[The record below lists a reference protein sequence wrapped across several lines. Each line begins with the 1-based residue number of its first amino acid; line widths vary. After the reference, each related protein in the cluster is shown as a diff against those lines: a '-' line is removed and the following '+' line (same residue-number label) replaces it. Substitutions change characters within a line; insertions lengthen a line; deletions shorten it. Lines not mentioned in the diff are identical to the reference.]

1 MTVRGFLVNKNIQ
14 SSAKDDTLN
23 GISRVL
29 IFVYGILAISA
40 GVRAIYQVST
50 KWSQAP
56 LAYTLSTAAALIYGV
71 ACVGFGRRS
80 PTAWRV
86 TLGVCSFELLG
97 VLLVGLLTLIEPAWF
112 PAATV
117 WSKFGIGYGFA
128 PLILPLACLWWLSRP
143 RTRAAYGVGAPA

>member
-1 MTVRGFLVNKNIQ
+1 MNDPIQ
-14 SSAKDDTLN
+14 PGANDDTLN

-29 IFVYGILAISA
+29 MFVYGILAISA

-80 PTAWRV
+80 PAAWRV

-97 VLLVGLLTLIEPAWF
+97 VLVVGLLTLIEPAWF

-117 WSKFGIGYGFA
+117 WSQFGIGYGFA
-128 PLILPLACLWWLSRP
+128 PLILPLAGLWWLTRP
-143 RTRAAYGVGAPA
+143 RTRAAYGIGAP